1 MSGQYVI
8 RFTLGVCFST
18 MFAIASAQ
26 TIGAEEAATEPETQE
41 NAEAEATPEE
51 PNPDEI
57 ADLLN
62 SRQQLQQTFTLERTI
77 NGEVVDSAKRT
88 VTFSPGDPYQA
99 TEANPEDI
107 REALKSRFD
116 GELLTRNEAFEEAKI
131 DFIIA
136 DVNRDGAMHADEF
149 AVLAASWADNDTRNA
164 EAPTEEIAR
173 QRHYDDFLAEISSED
188 IQLKRDKL
196 AKQKFAFMA
205 GAAEAI
211 SREDYIREYLLDFD
225 TMDENNDG
233 ILKQDELRRF
243 RAVTRGET
251 IQE

>member
-1 MSGQYVI
+1 MAGQCVLRLI
-8 RFTLGVCFST
+8 LGVCFST
-18 MFAIASAQ
+18 AYAIASAQ
-26 TIGAEEAATEPETQE
+26 TVSTEEASTEPAAQE
-41 NAEAEATPEE
+41 NTEVKAASE
-51 PNPDEI
+51 PDPDES

-62 SRQQLQQTFTLERTI
+62 SRQQLQQTFTLQRTI
-77 NGEVVDSAKRT
+77 NGEVVDRAKRT
-88 VTFSPGDPYQA
+88 VTFTRDDPYQE
-99 TEANPEDI
+99 TEANPENVT
-107 REALKSRFD
+107 EVLKLRFD

-149 AVLAASWADNDTRNA
+149 AVLTASWVDNDTRNA

-173 QRHYDDFLAEISSED
+173 QRHYDHFLAEISSDD
-188 IQLKRDKL
+188 IQLKRDTM

-205 GAAEAI
+205 GASETI

-233 ILKQDELRRF
+233 ILKQEELRRF

-251 IQE
+251 IQ